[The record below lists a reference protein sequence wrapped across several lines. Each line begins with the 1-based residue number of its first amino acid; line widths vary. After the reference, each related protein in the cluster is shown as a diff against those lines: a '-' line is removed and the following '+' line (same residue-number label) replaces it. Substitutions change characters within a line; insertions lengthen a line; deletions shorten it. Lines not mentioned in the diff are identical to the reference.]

1 MRSRKGVFSFLKKH
15 HFSFFTN
22 AYKEKK
28 KIRKIFLFETTTNFF
43 PPNFSSIYHSDR
55 EIIKRTWKEK
65 RENLQFNRK
74 NSKQVSGVNTK
85 HFCS

>member
-28 KIRKIFLFETTTNFF
+28 RYEKYSFSKQQQIFFRQIFHRF
-43 PPNFSSIYHSDR
+43 IIR